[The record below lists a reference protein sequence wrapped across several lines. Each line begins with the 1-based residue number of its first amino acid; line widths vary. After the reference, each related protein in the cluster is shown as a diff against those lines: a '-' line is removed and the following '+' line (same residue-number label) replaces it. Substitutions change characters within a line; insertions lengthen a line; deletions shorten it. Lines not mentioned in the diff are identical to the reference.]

1 MVGIQPHI
9 RAFPACWFLIVTDIV
24 FRFTQIH
31 YWLRCTFPVWR
42 HWTARLTR
50 KGQVLRGVRKTLQ
63 GSVILGLLAAF
74 GFLRQNPEQKAQL
87 VQSLLAGKEWLV
99 SAIRQLTR

>member
-9 RAFPACWFLIVTDIV
+9 RMFLAYWFLFITNII

-42 HWTARLTR
+42 HWTAKLTR
-50 KGQVLRGVRKTLQ
+50 KGRVLRGLRKALQ
-63 GSVILGLLAAF
+63 GSVILGLVAGF
-74 GFLRQNPEQKAQL
+74 GFLRQNPQQKAWL

-99 SAIRQLTR
+99 SAVWQLRG